1 MFERDRQL
9 SLRCVLL
16 ATSVFV
22 AVHSPTAAAQE
33 IDSESDDGAVVVSDT
48 ETVTS
53 LPLVEVPV
61 GCEPWQLADVVFVGT
76 VAARDAKTVRFAD
89 IMIRSGDAS
98 LVTEVGTIDIRFGYD
113 AQYVNEGETYLVG
126 AYQHPD
132 LGILSSKLT
141 ESPVDFAGDEIVGV
155 SENDV
160 VCPDPEDPIMTLNVD
175 GTSVDFS
182 IIDPM
187 LSERSNIAA
196 ALLVPFTIVMG
207 VIFLLAMLRLS
218 SQSLFASLRDLRR
231 PARHRPE

>member
-1 MFERDRQL
+1 MPKHPPVIIVGME
-9 SLRCVLL
+9 
-16 ATSVFV
+16 
-22 AVHSPTAAAQE
+22 
-33 IDSESDDGAVVVSDT
+33 ESGAVRFV
-48 ETVTS
+48 TV
-53 LPLVEVPV
+53 
-61 GCEPWQLADVVFVGT
+61 
-76 VAARDAKTVRFAD
+76 VRFRFRRPGSA
-89 IMIRSGDAS
+89 IAPGAEHE
-98 LVTEVGTIDIRFGYD
+98 TEVGTIDIRFGYD

-182 IIDPM
+182 IVDPM

-231 PARHRPE
+231 PARRRPE